1 MRRQNCSYSVGSDR
15 SDLSLTCRRSTW
27 AMSLAA
33 GMVLFWS
40 PASSQELLGE
50 DVAASANFTLTHG
63 LTFRLEDPDS
73 THDINSDD
81 GTKNYKKGGLVSN
94 TSSLTAEFE
103 LSSGNLGL
111 FIRMNGFYDFENADG
126 MRERTQLSED
136 ALDIAGRDFRVL
148 DLYAS
153 AFLEPGGIPLD
164 LRLGNQVLNWGESTF
179 IPNGINVIN
188 PIDVSRIRTP
198 GAELRDALV
207 PVPMLYAAVEVVPN
221 LSFEGFYQFGWQ
233 RTEIDPVGTYFSTTD
248 YVGAGGTHAFL
259 TLPNFLS
266 ISDEG
271 RAFGPEPL
279 QNAINTALNGA
290 MVRIPQPPGMQP
302 LRCTASQGIEENC
315 KRQGLDPHF
324 LAVSRS
330 ADREPPNTG
339 QYGLAMRY
347 FSPELNDTEFGVYF
361 LNTHSRLP
369 LVSGRVAGMLD
380 LAASGVIAERV
391 STNSGVQREVA
402 SMVAQENAKLPTQE
416 KLKVSDEFTKLVGAL
431 SLDRFAK
438 ESRYFVE
445 YPKDIKTLGLS
456 FNTLLGAS
464 GWALQGEYSF
474 RPDLPLQRAE
484 EAVLREALSPW
495 ACTIRSGECTAP
507 ETFDALGK
515 LDEVVRGY
523 VNRNVSQ
530 AQVTATQ
537 IFGPV
542 LGSDALGLIAEVA
555 LMRVHGMPNP
565 ANNALEAT
573 GSANAEATSWG
584 YRGALWLDYSNAI
597 GAVSLSP
604 YIQFQH
610 DVNGSSPLPFGPF
623 ADGRKAVTLGVGA
636 NYLERWSANVSYT
649 AHTGS
654 NNPLADRDFASMS
667 FSYSF

>member
-1 MRRQNCSYSVGSDR
+1 M
-15 SDLSLTCRRSTW
+15 
-27 AMSLAA
+27 
-33 GMVLFWS
+33 
-40 PASSQELLGE
+40 
-50 DVAASANFTLTHG
+50 
-63 LTFRLEDPDS
+63 
-73 THDINSDD
+73 
-81 GTKNYKKGGLVSN
+81 
-94 TSSLTAEFE
+94 
-103 LSSGNLGL
+103 
-111 FIRMNGFYDFENADG
+111 
-126 MRERTQLSED
+126 
-136 ALDIAGRDFRVL
+136 DIAGRDFRVL

-259 TLPNFLS
+259 TQFPG
-266 ISDEG
+266 ISDRG
-271 RAFGPEPL
+271 KDFGPLEGL
-279 QNAINTALNGA
+279 INADLTGA
-290 MVRIPQPPGMQP
+290 MVQNPSTGGMIQLP
-302 LRCTASQGIEENC
+302 CKVSQGIEENC

-369 LVSGRVAGMLD
+369 LISGRVAGVSD
-380 LAASGVIAERV
+380 LLASVTIAQHIRREGSNVERV
-391 STNSGVQREVA
+391 IGMTPEITPKEVDD
-402 SMVAQENAKLPTQE
+402 
-416 KLKVSDEFTKLVGAL
+416 KVSEIAAGL

-484 EAVLREALSPW
+484 ESVLREALFPW
-495 ACTIRSGECTAP
+495 ICTTDDPKDPNPLCAGKTP
-507 ETFDALGK
+507 KDALSN
-515 LDEVVRGY
+515 DVRGY

>member
-1 MRRQNCSYSVGSDR
+1 
-15 SDLSLTCRRSTW
+15 
-27 AMSLAA
+27 MSLAA

-50 DVAASANFTLTHG
+50 DVTASANFTLTHG

-259 TLPNFLS
+259 TQF
-266 ISDEG
+266 
-271 RAFGPEPL
+271 PEPSDRGQVFVGPL
-279 QNAINTALNGA
+279 KDAINNALDGA
-290 MVRIPQPPGMQP
+290 MVLIPQPPGMIP

-369 LVSGRVAGMLD
+369 LISGRVAEASD
-380 LAASGVIAERV
+380 LLASVTIA
-391 STNSGVQREVA
+391 QRIRRA
-402 SMVAQENAKLPTQE
+402 GSNVAQAIGMNPEIKPNE
-416 KLKVSDEFTKLVGAL
+416 ISGKVSEIVAGL

-474 RPDLPLQRAE
+474 RPDLPLQRTE
-484 EAVLREALSPW
+484 EAVLE
-495 ACTIRSGECTAP
+495 
-507 ETFDALGK
+507 DALGPWICATDDPEDPNPLCAGK
-515 LDEVVRGY
+515 TPKDALSNYVRGY

-555 LMRVHGMPNP
+555 LMRVHGMPDPVKNP
-565 ANNALEAT
+565 LEAT

-649 AHTGS
+649 SHTGS